1 MVWMDEFDNV
11 LYYNENHVI
20 DDIRFKLSHSGTK
33 WDLII
38 QNVTRRDAGKY
49 RCFSNAQPLQLHYY
63 YDLVVLGKRDYSQIH
78 VAAPQVINFH

>member
-20 DDIRFKLSHSGTK
+20 DDIRFELSHSGTK

-38 QNVTRRDAGKY
+38 RNVTRRDAGKY

-63 YDLVVLGKRDYSQIH
+63 YDLVVLGRKYYSQIH
-78 VAAPQVINFH
+78 VAAP